1 MRNPPHPA
9 GNRRANRRNLLNL
22 DTDLLYVSSL
32 DVKSIRSSVSRCN
45 VGVIDQEL
53 IAVLKV
59 YAVGGGVRERA
70 EFTCSTI

>member
-1 MRNPPHPA
+1 M
-9 GNRRANRRNLLNL
+9 LKC
-22 DTDLLYVSSL
+22 

-45 VGVIDQEL
+45 VGVTDQEL